1 MNRSNY
7 LNSSS
12 RMTGTETLQMIF
24 GHKSLMRR
32 WNLLVTLRIYI
43 LALAIF
49 SVFRLILFL
58 TELDKVAG
66 QPFITI
72 LKAFLMGVR
81 FDIVVTGYIMLL
93 PFVVLSA
100 MQIAQRH
107 NRLVYNLVFL
117 WVLVLFS
124 LAFLICTADIPFFN
138 HFFARFNTSAFLW
151 MDSPSFVFKMILQEP
166 GFSLYII
173 PFGIVA
179 YLFYRILRGAIA
191 APSHKTS
198 EGYIGNIAIFILV
211 TGLIL
216 LGIRGR
222 VQKKSPIRLGT
233 AYFCENAFLN
243 QLGLNPVFTLMRSYL
258 DDRKEEYRTIKLIDS
273 ERAIRNARG
282 YLNLKP
288 VNSDYPIARLIEPAD
303 SERNYN
309 VVVII
314 MESMGLSKMAAGGN
328 PKNLTPFLDSIANRG
343 YFFNNIYTAGIHTF
357 NGIFA
362 TICSFPSIY
371 NQHHLKRNPISR
383 YNGIGTT
390 LKSMG
395 YTTAYFTTHDGQ
407 FDNVEGFLRAN
418 DFEHVITQSDYPPK
432 EVKTTLGVP
441 DDYLFR
447 FSIPIIDQYHA
458 QGKPFLA
465 VYMTASVHE
474 PFYIPPYFT
483 GRQIK
488 EEDRIIE
495 YADWSIRQFIAEAST
510 RSWFD
515 STLFVM
521 VADHGS
527 ALFTNFEFSLDF
539 HRTPLIVYAPKI
551 ITTPRTLGQLGGQID
566 VFPTIMGILGKSY
579 INNTFGIDLLR
590 EQRSFV
596 LLNEDDK
603 FSVISNDYLL
613 VVNRDNRKTLYDLK
627 TNMMIDSQSQK
638 SELLEEMELYG
649 RSNLQTFQDMLLNN
663 RTYLDPHELK

>member
-1 MNRSNY
+1 MA
-7 LNSSS
+7 
-12 RMTGTETLQMIF
+12 GTKTLQIII

-32 WNLLVTLRIYI
+32 WNLLVTLRVYI

-93 PFVVLSA
+93 PFVVLSV
-100 MQIAQRH
+100 MQIARRH
-107 NRLVYNLVFL
+107 YRFVYTLVFL

-166 GFSLYII
+166 SFSLYII
-173 PFGIVA
+173 PFGIAA
-179 YLFYRILRGAIA
+179 YLFYRFLRRAIA
-191 APSHKTS
+191 APNHKTS

-211 TGLIL
+211 SGLIL
-216 LGIRGR
+216 VGIRGR
-222 VQKKSPIRLGT
+222 VEKKSPIRVGT

-273 ERAIRNARG
+273 DTAIRNVRG

-288 VNSDYPIARLIEPAD
+288 VNPDYPIARLIEPAD
-303 SERNYN
+303 NERSYN

-328 PKNLTPFLDSIANRG
+328 PNNLTPFLDSIASRG
-343 YFFNNIYTAGIHTF
+343 YFFNKIYTAGIHTF

-362 TICSFPSIY
+362 TICSFPCIY
-371 NQHHLKRNPISR
+371 NQHHLKKNPISR

-418 DFEHVITQSDYPPK
+418 DFDHVITQSDYPP
-432 EVKTTLGVP
+432 EAVKTTLGVP

-474 PFYIPPYFT
+474 PFYIPPYFK
-483 GRQIK
+483 GQQIK

-495 YADWSIRQFIAEAST
+495 YADWSIRAVHS
-510 RSWFD
+510 RS
-515 STLFVM
+515 
-521 VADHGS
+521 
-527 ALFTNFEFSLDF
+527 
-539 HRTPLIVYAPKI
+539 
-551 ITTPRTLGQLGGQID
+551 
-566 VFPTIMGILGKSY
+566 
-579 INNTFGIDLLR
+579 
-590 EQRSFV
+590 
-596 LLNEDDK
+596 LNPE
-603 FSVISNDYLL
+603 L
-613 VVNRDNRKTLYDLK
+613 VR
-627 TNMMIDSQSQK
+627 
-638 SELLEEMELYG
+638 
-649 RSNLQTFQDMLLNN
+649 
-663 RTYLDPHELK
+663 